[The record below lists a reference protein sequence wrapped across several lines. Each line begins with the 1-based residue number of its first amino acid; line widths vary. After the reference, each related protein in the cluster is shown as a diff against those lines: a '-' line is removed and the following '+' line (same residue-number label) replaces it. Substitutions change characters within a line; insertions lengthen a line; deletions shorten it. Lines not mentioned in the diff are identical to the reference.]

1 LNLSTIFF
9 NYFVTY
15 LGGKV
20 VASVK
25 MKAKPITKKTVEYFD
40 VDSKYCNNCSR
51 ASAEYKKI
59 CPVCKGTGHVK
70 IPLKKEKNEYDKL
83 VSGFEEGTN
92 EIGFAGLP
100 GAYRPYTR
108 SISQY
113 ELKCGYWWSSTEY
126 NYNSINALNFELLGY
141 KGIGVRGDVDKKDG
155 LSVRCIRD

>member
-1 LNLSTIFF
+1 
-9 NYFVTY
+9 
-15 LGGKV
+15 
-20 VASVK
+20 

-100 GAYRPYTR
+100 GGYRDCDYVGDCN
-108 SISQY
+108 SIGANGS
-113 ELKCGYWWSSTEY
+113 WWSSTEDGTSAAWY
-126 NYNSINALNFELLGY
+126 RYLNGNGGGAYRYVSKENGF
-141 KGIGVRGDVDKKDG
+141 
-155 LSVRCIRD
+155 SVRCLRD

>member
-1 LNLSTIFF
+1 
-9 NYFVTY
+9 
-15 LGGKV
+15 
-20 VASVK
+20 

-126 NYNSINALNFELLGY
+126 NTGGAWSRYLTSNDGNAYRNISSKVY
-141 KGIGVRGDVDKKDG
+141 G
-155 LSVRCIRD
+155 LSVRCLRD